1 MTIRNMSPSDLAA
14 LTCEQMIAAIFA
26 DNVVLKQLPPW
37 AQRNIELDILDC
49 LQAADGRTSLATFA
63 DIAFEINNRRP
74 SAVMAVCAN
83 CYHTTLCADD
93 GEAFICVN
101 TAQCRANRAN
111 PVFTCDECGRET
123 HARMNGA
130 CPECVERE
138 WMFNFSA
145 DLAQQFGQDELS

>member
-14 LTCEQMIAAIFA
+14 LTCEQMITAIFA

-74 SAVMAVCAN
+74 SAVIAVCAN
-83 CYHTTLCADD
+83 CDHTTLCADD

-101 TAQCRANRAN
+101 TARCKMNRTN
-111 PVFTCDECGRET
+111 PVFSCEGCGCDTHVRFNGLCAEC
-123 HARMNGA
+123 ANG
-130 CPECVERE
+130 ERD
-138 WMFNFSA
+138 A
-145 DLAQQFGQDELS
+145 